1 MTNPLTEYDIQSALI
16 AYYKSQP
23 TITSLLLGPTGTEI
37 RENQWQGTAFE
48 YPAIRV
54 YVDVYPSVNGCGPD
68 RAEICTEVFSAQK
81 SSKES
86 KLISAAIVKLLHKKI
101 FTSNGLKFFMVRIV
115 KEWRSERSIF
125 AWITKIDIEALIY

>member
-23 TITSLLLGPTGTEI
+23 SITSLLLGPTGTAIKES
-37 RENQWQGTAFE
+37 QWQGTSFE

-54 YVDVYPSVNGCGPD
+54 YVDVFPSVNGCGPD

-81 SSKES
+81 SSRES
-86 KLISAAIVKLLHKKI
+86 KLISATIVKLLHKKI
-101 FTSNGLKFFMVRIV
+101 FTSNGFKFIMMRVV
-115 KEWRSERSIF
+115 KEWRSERSIY
-125 AWITKIDIEALIY
+125 AWVIKIDLEALVC